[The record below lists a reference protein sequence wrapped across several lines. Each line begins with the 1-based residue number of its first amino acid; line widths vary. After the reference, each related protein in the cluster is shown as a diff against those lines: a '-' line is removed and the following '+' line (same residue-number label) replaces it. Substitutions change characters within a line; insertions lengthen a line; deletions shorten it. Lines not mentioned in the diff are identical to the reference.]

1 MQRINYETGET
12 WDDGLPEEGYYNTD
26 QFPMSSSENSPVMIT
41 NKPDVAASYGGVS
54 RLITPQDSDLY
65 SNEMRT
71 GIQPNG
77 TPWASNVPGWEPPPP
92 KPDLMPKLYNEQKAE
107 ADRPTIPGPPPG
119 QPGFEE
125 TTRAKFIQHAINE
138 IGFDPLTLDPAAEA
152 RREESQFYKRMDDPT
167 SKEATEYRE
176 GGFRQS
182 SMRGFEVGGPQ
193 YQTGARTRELQDKKD
208 MGMKQLAFM
217 VQQFDKDM
225 EWKSIGAGG
234 LFQPGTGE
242 TISPFRGPKT
252 PNETELITSS
262 LRDTSG
268 KEPTAAEVLKAK
280 QDRDLEKAKAN
291 RAILG
296 NPAGAQAFPV
306 WPEEDKQMAYQT
318 KMLTG
323 KNPTFSSR
331 DSESRAGFEK
341 GYNAFINSKGF
352 SASDI
357 ALMQADY
364 RAGNMSLGNMTKQEA
379 PMNAFVLN
387 INKQI
392 TKLETLY
399 SNNDRVGIR
408 LLDLPLRELKVKAK
422 GSGLEASR
430 ASYLLEIS
438 NEIGKLS
445 SGASASV
452 QQLSDSAKEDWKKV
466 HDPNL
471 SLKELMVVLNATR
484 DQANMRMTTWRE
496 AKEEVRAS
504 LKGLGGNQTP
514 PPSKPRL
521 TPAEAIEELRRRGR
535 I

>member
-1 MQRINYETGET
+1 MARDYEFDAYKYGGAELPPPIKFGGEEYNTPLITGYGNRMAIMRPGQEAVNEWGSPVSQEYVKDIEDTFSLTDEETERKIASQRPPSRPSDSALSYFDEEKKFLSTVTKDLLDPKAVYEKAKSAYLGNWNPADKAVQDPKNKMKIKQDADNIGRQAAKLQDEQNRQEINYAR
-12 WDDGLPEEGYYNTD
+12 
-26 QFPMSSSENSPVMIT
+26 QAF
-41 NKPDVAASYGGVS
+41 K
-54 RLITPQDSDLY
+54 
-65 SNEMRT
+65 
-71 GIQPNG
+71 
-77 TPWASNVPGWEPPPP
+77 
-92 KPDLMPKLYNEQKAE
+92 
-107 ADRPTIPGPPPG
+107 
-119 QPGFEE
+119 
-125 TTRAKFIQHAINE
+125 
-138 IGFDPLTLDPAAEA
+138 IGFTQ
-152 RREESQFYKRMDDPT
+152 REEERKN
-167 SKEATEYRE
+167 A
-176 GGFRQS
+176 
-182 SMRGFEVGGPQ
+182 
-193 YQTGARTRELQDKKD
+193 REL
-208 MGMKQLAFM
+208 A
-217 VQQFDKDM
+217 
-225 EWKSIGAGG
+225 E
-234 LFQPGTGE
+234 
-242 TISPFRGPKT
+242 KT
-252 PNETELITSS
+252 PNEMELIAQD
-262 LRDTSG
+262 LRDKSG
-268 KEPTAAEVLKAK
+268 RMPTAAEVLKAK

-496 AKEEVRAS
+496 AKEDVRAS